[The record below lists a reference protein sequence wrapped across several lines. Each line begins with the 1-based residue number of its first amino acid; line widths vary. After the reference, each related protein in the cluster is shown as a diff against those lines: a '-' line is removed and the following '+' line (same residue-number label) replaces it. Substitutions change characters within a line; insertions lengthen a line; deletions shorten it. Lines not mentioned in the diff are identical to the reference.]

1 MSDKK
6 EVAEK
11 KATEVANVSVFEDDA
26 GEGIVMGKHD
36 VQLPRLKVMQANNL
50 TAGRKSMPGIEVG
63 DFFNDATLEF
73 FSGSEGVRVIPC
85 VYQRRF
91 LRWESQRG
99 TTPPVEEF
107 LPEGPLPKTVR
118 DSSNFDII
126 THELDGS
133 KCTNGDYLEETHNHY
148 VLILLPNGLTQMAC
162 HSMKR
167 TGLKP
172 SRVWNS
178 MVGSRVA
185 EGKNGAF
192 TPARYSHVYKL
203 DTFEREKAGQ
213 IWSQVNVTLDS
224 SLIEDNRVDLYQ
236 LAKTFAAAILSGEVT
251 VKHDGEEIPEVTS
264 NINEGDI
271 PF

>member
-11 KATEVANVSVFEDDA
+11 KATELANVSIFEDDA
-26 GEGIVMGKHD
+26 GEGIVMGRED
-36 VQLPRLKVMQANNL
+36 VQLPRLKVMQANKL
-50 TAGRKSMPGIEVG
+50 TAGRKSMPEIEVG

-73 FSGSEGVRVIPC
+73 FSGSEGMRVIPC
-85 VYQRRF
+85 VYQRRY
-91 LRWESQRG
+91 LRWGSQRSNL
-99 TTPPVEEF
+99 PPVDEF

-118 DSSNFDII
+118 DKSNFDII

-148 VLILLPNGLTQMAC
+148 VIILLPNGLTQMAC

-185 EGKNGAF
+185 EGKKGPF

-203 DTFEREKAGQ
+203 DTFEREKEGQ

-251 VKHDGEEIPEVTS
+251 VKHDGEEVPEVTE
-264 NINEGDI
+264 INEGEI